1 MKRQNWNWTDAVLA
15 VELAIAAAMMGGMA
29 MLRVGWGRV
38 GTGLARLRFQMTG
51 RDDRL

>member
-1 MKRQNWNWTDAVLA
+1 MKTENSKWADAVLA
-15 VELAIAAAMMGGMA
+15 VELAMAAAMMGGMA